1 MRNLGMLENGS
12 TVPCGSGISFTAV
25 AIFEWELGTHAEKQL
40 EGGWHWQAD
49 SDINLVRELRLLS
62 AAMAAALIT
71 GMLGLRGSRSL
82 LPVGSRGLVAHHDD
96 GQDGP

>member
-1 MRNLGMLENGS
+1 MGTTQKSNLKVAGTGS
-12 TVPCGSGISFTAV
+12 
-25 AIFEWELGTHAEKQL
+25 
-40 EGGWHWQAD
+40 AD